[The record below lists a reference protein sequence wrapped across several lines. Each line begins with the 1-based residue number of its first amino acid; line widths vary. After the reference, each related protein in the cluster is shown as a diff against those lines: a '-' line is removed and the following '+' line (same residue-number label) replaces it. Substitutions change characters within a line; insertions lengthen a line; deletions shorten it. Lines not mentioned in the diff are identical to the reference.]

1 MPVSIIES
9 GADVP
14 APPVPSPPAG
24 LLAARVRDPYPYFAW
39 LRRHAPAHADRR
51 PGRPTVWQISRYA
64 DVRALL
70 TDGRLSKDPGRVP
83 GYVPGPAGLN
93 RHLVHAD
100 PPDHTRLRTLVN
112 AAFVPRRIARLAPFI
127 EDTANRL
134 LDRIEHD
141 THVDVIAAF
150 AAPLT
155 FRMICAI
162 LGVPGELDTAATRDT
177 LMATIAPDPG
187 RDPARVESDLHALLD
202 NLIVGKRTGGESG
215 EVDLLGAL
223 VRAGDHSGAMSEEE
237 LRSTAYLLLLVGHD
251 TTMNLIGNGMLAL
264 LRNPDQAAR
273 LTSPDSGPEL
283 IGTAVE
289 ELLRYDSPVRDATF
303 RCAAEPITLHGRSIG
318 EGDIVSL
325 LIGSANRDEARF
337 PEADRLDAGR
347 TPNDHLAFGYGP
359 HFCIG
364 AALARLEG
372 TVALPLLLQRLGPVR
387 LAKPDDELPWRPAR
401 VMRGLAAL
409 PVVRT

>member
-1 MPVSIIES
+1 MPVE
-9 GADVP
+9 AEP
-14 APPVPSPPAG
+14 HPPAH

-39 LRRHAPAHADRR
+39 LRLHAPAHVERR
-51 PGRPTVWQISRYA
+51 PGRPAVWQISRYE

-70 TDGRLSKDPGRVP
+70 TDTRLSKDPGRVP

-112 AAFVPRRIARLAPFI
+112 SAFVPRRIALLEPFI
-127 EDTANRL
+127 TEVAGRL
-134 LDRIEHD
+134 LDRVEH
-141 THVDVIAAF
+141 HVHIDLIADF

-162 LGVPGELDTAATRDT
+162 LGVPEHLDTAVTRDT
-177 LMATIAPDPG
+177 LMATIAPDESA
-187 RDPARVESDLHALLD
+187 DPARTERDLHALLD
-202 NLIVGKRTGGESG
+202 TLIAGKRAGEESG
-215 EVDLLGAL
+215 GVDLLGAL
-223 VRAGDHSGAMSEEE
+223 VRAGDESGAMSEEE

-251 TTMNLIGNGMLAL
+251 TTMNLIGNGVFAL
-264 LRNPDQAAR
+264 LRHPAQAAR
-273 LTSPDSGPEL
+273 LAAEGAGSGLVP
-283 IGTAVE
+283 TAVE

-303 RCAAEPITLHGRSIG
+303 RCAGESIRLHGRTIREG
-318 EGDIVSL
+318 EIVSL
-325 LIGSANRDEARF
+325 LIGSANRDGRRF
-337 PEADRLDAGR
+337 PHADRLDLGR
-347 TPNDHLAFGYGP
+347 TPNEHLAFGYGP

-372 TVALPLLLQRLGPVR
+372 SVALPMLLERLGTVR
-387 LAKPDDELPWRPAR
+387 LAKPADEMPWRPAR

-409 PVVRT
+409 PLVRR

>member
-1 MPVSIIES
+1 MSAPTS
-9 GADVP
+9 ADQP
-14 APPVPSPPAG
+14 AALS
-24 LLAARVRDPYPYFAW
+24 AARWCDPYPYFAW
-39 LRRHAPAHADRR
+39 LRRHAPAHVVRR
-51 PGRPTVWQISRYA
+51 PGQPAVWQVSRYE

-70 TDGRLSKDPGRVP
+70 TDTRLSKDPARVP

-112 AAFVPRRIARLAPFI
+112 SAFVPRRIALLEPLIA
-127 EDTANRL
+127 EVAHRL
-134 LDRIEHD
+134 LDRVEHSLHID
-141 THVDVIAAF
+141 LIAEF

-162 LGVPGELDTAATRDT
+162 LGVPEHLDTVATRET
-177 LMATIAPDPG
+177 LMATISPG
-187 RDPARVESDLHALLD
+187 VPVDPAGAETDLHRLLD
-202 NLIVGKRTGGESG
+202 DLVAAKRAGSEVAG
-215 EVDLLGAL
+215 VDLLGAL
-223 VRAGDHSGAMSEEE
+223 VRAGDASGVMSEEE

-264 LRNPDQAAR
+264 LGHPDEAQR
-273 LTSPDSGPEL
+273 LASDDQGPRL
-283 IGTAVE
+283 VTTAVE

-303 RCAAEPITLHGRSIG
+303 RCAAAPIELHGHTISA
-318 EGDIVSL
+318 GDIVSL
-325 LIGSANRDEARF
+325 LIGSANRDEERF
-337 PEADRLDAGR
+337 KDPDRLDLGR
-347 TPNDHLAFGYGP
+347 TPNEHLAFGYGP

-372 TVALPLLLQRLGPVR
+372 AIAFPLLLQRLGPVR
-387 LAKPDDELPWRPAR
+387 PAKPAAELPWRPAR

-409 PVVRT
+409 PLIRR

>member
-1 MPVSIIES
+1 MS
-9 GADVP
+9 ALTL
-14 APPVPSPPAG
+14 PSPPPG
-24 LLAARVRDPYPYFAW
+24 LLTARVQDPYPYFAW
-39 LRRHAPAHADRR
+39 LRQHAPARADRK
-51 PGRPTVWQISRYA
+51 PGRPTVWQISRYD
-64 DVRALL
+64 DVRALM

-112 AAFVPRRIARLAPFI
+112 AAFVPRRIAQLEPFI
-127 EDTANRL
+127 TDTANQL
-134 LDRIEHD
+134 LDRVEQH
-141 THVDVIAAF
+141 THVDVIDAF

-162 LGVPGELDTAATRDT
+162 LGVPGELDNAATRDT
-177 LMATIAPDPG
+177 LMATIAPAPG
-187 RDPARVESDLHALLD
+187 LDPARVEGDLHALLD
-202 NLIVGKRTGGESG
+202 TLIADKRAGGERSG
-215 EVDLLGAL
+215 VDLLGAL
-223 VRAGDHSGAMSEEE
+223 VQASDDSGAMSEEE

-264 LRNPDQAAR
+264 LRNPGEAAR
-273 LTSPDSGPEL
+273 LTGPESGPGL
-283 IGTAVE
+283 VTTAVE

-303 RCAAEPITLHGRSIG
+303 RCAAEPIDLHGQLIG

-325 LIGSANRDEARF
+325 LIGSANRDESRF
-337 PEADRLDAGR
+337 RDADRLDVGR
-347 TPNDHLAFGYGP
+347 APNDHLAFGYGP

-372 TVALPLLLQRLGPVR
+372 AVAFPLLLERLGPVV
-387 LAKPDDELPWRPAR
+387 LAKPADELAWRPAR

>member
-1 MPVSIIES
+1 MPAE
-9 GADVP
+9 AF
-14 APPVPSPPAG
+14 ARPPAD

-39 LRRHAPAHADRR
+39 QRRHAPAHVERR
-51 PGRPTVWQISRYA
+51 PGRPAVWQISRYE

-70 TDGRLSKDPGRVP
+70 TDPRLSKDPGRAP

-112 AAFVPRRIARLAPFI
+112 TAFVPRRIALLEPFI
-127 EDTANRL
+127 TEVAHRL
-134 LDRIEHD
+134 LDRVENSV
-141 THVDVIAAF
+141 HVDVIADF

-162 LGVPGELDTAATRDT
+162 LGVPEHLDNAATRDT
-177 LMATIAPDPG
+177 LMATIAPDTSADPG
-187 RDPARVESDLHALLD
+187 RAERDLHDLLD
-202 NLIVGKRTGGESG
+202 ALIAGKRSGQESG
-215 EVDLLGAL
+215 GVDLLGAL
-223 VRAGDHSGAMSEEE
+223 VRAGDESGAMSEEE

-264 LRNPDQAAR
+264 LHHPAEAAR
-273 LTSPDSGPEL
+273 LTGPQTGPVL
-283 IGTAVE
+283 LASAVE

-303 RCAAEPITLHGRSIG
+303 RCAGESIRLHGRTIREG
-318 EGDIVSL
+318 EIVSL
-325 LIGSANRDEARF
+325 LIGSANRDGRRF
-337 PEADRLDAGR
+337 ADPDRLDLGR
-347 TPNDHLAFGYGP
+347 TPGDHLAFGYGP

-372 TVALPLLLQRLGPVR
+372 AVAFPLLLERLGTVQ
-387 LAKPDDELPWRPAR
+387 LAKPADELPWRPAR

-409 PVVRT
+409 PLVRQ

>member
-1 MPVSIIES
+1 MPAES
-9 GADVP
+9 P
-14 APPVPSPPAG
+14 APPPAD

-39 LRRHAPAHADRR
+39 LRRHAPAHVERR
-51 PGRPTVWQISRYA
+51 PGRPAVWQVSRYE

-70 TDGRLSKDPGRVP
+70 ADPRLSKDPGRVA

-100 PPDHTRLRTLVN
+100 PPDHTRLRALVN
-112 AAFVPRRIARLAPFI
+112 TAFVPRRIALLKPFI
-127 EDTANRL
+127 TEAAHRL
-134 LDRIEHD
+134 LDRVENSAHI
-141 THVDVIAAF
+141 DVIADF

-162 LGVPGELDTAATRDT
+162 LGVPQHLDNTGTRDT
-177 LMATIAPDPG
+177 LMATIAPDKSTDQG
-187 RDPARVESDLHALLD
+187 RAERDLHDLLD
-202 NLIVGKRTGGESG
+202 ALIAGKRSGQESG
-215 EVDLLGAL
+215 GVDLLGAL
-223 VRAGDHSGAMSEEE
+223 VRAGDQSGAMSEEE

-264 LRNPDQAAR
+264 LHHPAETER
-273 LTSPDSGPEL
+273 LTAPQAGP
-283 IGTAVE
+283 GFVAGAVE

-303 RCAAEPITLHGRSIG
+303 RCAGESIHLHGQTIRAG
-318 EGDIVSL
+318 EIVSL
-325 LIGSANRDEARF
+325 LIGSVNRDGRRF
-337 PEADRLDAGR
+337 ADPDRLDLAR
-347 TPNDHLAFGYGP
+347 TPGDHLAFGYGP

-372 TVALPLLLQRLGPVR
+372 AVAFPLLLERLGPVQ
-387 LAKPDDELPWRPAR
+387 LAKPADELPWRPAR

-409 PVVRT
+409 PLVRR

>member
-1 MPVSIIES
+1 MSDDAVARPP
-9 GADVP
+9 ADV
-14 APPVPSPPAG
+14 
-24 LLAARVRDPYPYFAW
+24 LAIRESDPYPYFAW
-39 LRRHAPAHADRR
+39 LRRHAPARVERR
-51 PGRPTVWQISRYA
+51 PGRPAVWQISRHA

-70 TDGRLSKDPGRVP
+70 TDPRLSKEPGRVP

-112 AAFVPRRIARLAPFI
+112 AAFVPRRIAELEPVVTRV
-127 EDTANRL
+127 ANRL
-134 LDRIEHD
+134 LDRVERNP
-141 THVDVIAAF
+141 HVDVIADF

-162 LGVPGELDTAATRDT
+162 LGVPDALDTAATRDT
-177 LMATIAPDPG
+177 LMATIAPAPG
-187 RDPARVESDLHALLD
+187 TGPDHGERDLHALLD
-202 NLIVGKRTGGESG
+202 TLIAGKRAGGEQSG
-215 EVDLLGAL
+215 ADLLGAL
-223 VRAGDHSGAMSEEE
+223 VRAGDETSAMSEEE

-264 LRNPDQAAR
+264 LRHPGEAAR
-273 LTSPDSGPEL
+273 FQSHEAGPEFVA
-283 IGTAVE
+283 TAVE

-303 RCAAEPITLHGRSIG
+303 RCAAEPVRLHGQSIG
-318 EGDIVSL
+318 PGDIVSL
-325 LIGSANRDEARF
+325 LIGSANRDETCF
-337 PEADRLDAGR
+337 PDADRLDLGR
-347 TPNDHLAFGYGP
+347 SPNSHLAFGHGP

-372 TVALPLLLQRLGPVR
+372 AVAFPLLLDRLGPVQ
-387 LAKPDDELPWRPAR
+387 LAKPAAELSWRPTR

-409 PVVRT
+409 PVVRR

>member
-1 MPVSIIES
+1 M
-9 GADVP
+9 P
-14 APPVPSPPAG
+14 APAVPSPPPDLSAV
-24 LLAARVRDPYPYFAW
+24 RVRDPYPFFAW
-39 LRRHAPAHADRR
+39 LRRHSPAHADRR
-51 PGRPTVWQISRYA
+51 PGRPTVWQISRYD

-70 TDGRLSKDPGRVP
+70 SDGRLSKDPARVS
-83 GYVPGPAGLN
+83 GYVAGPTGLN

-112 AAFVPRRIARLAPFI
+112 AAFVPRRIAQLEPFI
-127 EDTANRL
+127 ADTANRL
-134 LDRIEHD
+134 LDRIEQH
-141 THVDVIAAF
+141 THVDVIADF

-162 LGVPGELDTAATRDT
+162 LGVPDELDNAATRDT
-177 LMATIAPDPG
+177 LMATIAPAPG
-187 RDPARVESDLHALLD
+187 LDPARMEAGLHALLD
-202 NLIVGKRTGGESG
+202 SLIADKRAGAERSG
-215 EVDLLGAL
+215 VDLLGAL
-223 VRAGDHSGAMSEEE
+223 VRASDDSGAMSEEE

-264 LRNPDQAAR
+264 LRHPGEAAR
-273 LTSPDSGPEL
+273 LTGPKAGAGL
-283 IGTAVE
+283 VASAVE

-303 RCAAEPITLHGRSIG
+303 RCAAQPFTLHGRLIA

-337 PEADRLDAGR
+337 TDADLLDVSR
-347 TPNDHLAFGYGP
+347 TPNDHLAFGFGP

-372 TVALPLLLQRLGPVR
+372 SVAFPLLLERLGPVT
-387 LAKPDDELPWRPAR
+387 LAKPADELPWRPAR

-409 PVVRT
+409 PVVRS

>member
-1 MPVSIIES
+1 MS
-9 GADVP
+9 
-14 APPVPSPPAG
+14 APPEPSPPPH
-24 LLAARVRDPYPYFAW
+24 LLAERVRDPYPYFAW

-51 PGRPTVWQISRYA
+51 PGRPTVWHISRYD

-70 TDGRLSKDPGRVP
+70 SDGRLSKDPDRVP

-100 PPDHTRLRTLVN
+100 PPDHTRLRALVN
-112 AAFVPRRIARLAPFI
+112 AAFVPRRIARLEPFI
-127 EDTANRL
+127 ADTADRL

-162 LGVPGELDTAATRDT
+162 LGVPGELDNAATRDT
-177 LMATIAPDPG
+177 LMATIAPGPV
-187 RDPARVESDLHALLD
+187 RDPARVAQDLHALLD
-202 NLIVGKRTGGESG
+202 RLIAGKRAGGEPDG
-215 EVDLLGAL
+215 TDLLGAL
-223 VRAGDHSGAMSEEE
+223 VRAGDHNGAMSDEE

-273 LTSPDSGPEL
+273 LTGPEAGPGL
-283 IGTAVE
+283 VGTAVE

-303 RCAAEPITLHGRSIG
+303 RCAAEPIALHGRTIG

-337 PEADRLDAGR
+337 PDADRLDVGR
-347 TPNDHLAFGYGP
+347 TPNDHLAFGHGP

-372 TVALPLLLQRLGPVR
+372 TVAFPRLLERLGPVR

-401 VMRGLAAL
+401 VMRGLAEL
-409 PVVRT
+409 PVVRV

>member
-1 MPVSIIES
+1 M
-9 GADVP
+9 
-14 APPVPSPPAG
+14 
-24 LLAARVRDPYPYFAW
+24 
-39 LRRHAPAHADRR
+39 
-51 PGRPTVWQISRYA
+51 WQISGYD

-100 PPDHTRLRTLVN
+100 PPDHTRLRALVN
-112 AAFVPRRIARLAPFI
+112 AAFVPRRIARLEPFVA
-127 EDTANRL
+127 DTATRL
-134 LDRIEHD
+134 LDRIGQH

-162 LGVPGELDTAATRDT
+162 LGVPAELDNAATRET
-177 LMATIAPDPG
+177 VMATIAPAAGLDPT
-187 RDPARVESDLHALLD
+187 RVEGDLHELLD
-202 NLIVGKRTGGESG
+202 VLIAGKRADGERS

-223 VRAGDHSGAMSEEE
+223 VRASDESGAMSEEE

-251 TTMNLIGNGMLAL
+251 TTMNLIGNGTLAL
-264 LRNPDQAAR
+264 LCHPGEAAR
-273 LTSPDSGPEL
+273 LTGAQTGGAL
-283 IGTAVE
+283 VTTAVE

-303 RCAAEPITLHGRSIG
+303 RCAAEPITLHGQLIG

-337 PEADRLDAGR
+337 PDADRLDLSR

-372 TVALPLLLQRLGPVR
+372 AVAFPLLLERLGPVA
-387 LAKPDDELPWRPAR
+387 LAKPADELPWRPAR

>member
-1 MPVSIIES
+1 MPPE
-9 GADVP
+9 AEP
-14 APPVPSPPAG
+14 RPPAA
-24 LLAARVRDPYPYFAW
+24 LVTARVGDPYPYFAW
-39 LRRHAPAHADRR
+39 LRRHAPAHVERR
-51 PGRPTVWQISRYA
+51 AGRPAVWQVSRYD
-64 DVRALL
+64 DVRVLL
-70 TDGRLSKDPGRVP
+70 SDPRLSKDPGRVP

-112 AAFVPRRIARLAPFI
+112 TAFVPRRIALLEPFI
-127 EDTANRL
+127 TEVAHRL
-134 LDRIEHD
+134 LDRVEKNVHID
-141 THVDVIAAF
+141 LIADF

-162 LGVPGELDTAATRDT
+162 LGVPERLDNAATRDT
-177 LMATIAPDPG
+177 LMATIAPDPAA
-187 RDPARVESDLHALLD
+187 DPARAGEDLHALLD
-202 NLIVGKRTGGESG
+202 TLIAGKRAGEESG
-215 EVDLLGAL
+215 GVDLLGAL
-223 VRAGDHSGAMSEEE
+223 VAAGDVSGAMTEEE

-264 LRNPDQAAR
+264 LHHPEQAAR
-273 LTSPDSGPEL
+273 LTAPDPGTDLLP
-283 IGTAVE
+283 TAVE

-303 RCAAEPITLHGRSIG
+303 RCAGETISLHGRTIR

-325 LIGSANRDEARF
+325 LIGSANRDGDRF
-337 PEADRLDAGR
+337 TDPDRLDVGR
-347 TPNDHLAFGYGP
+347 RPNDHLAFGYGP

-372 TVALPLLLQRLGPVR
+372 AVAFPLLLERLGTVR
-387 LAKPDDELPWRPAR
+387 LAKPADELAWRPAR

-409 PVVRT
+409 PLVRR

>member
-1 MPVSIIES
+1 MSPL
-9 GADVP
+9 
-14 APPVPSPPAG
+14 APPPE
-24 LLAARVRDPYPYFAW
+24 LLAARVRDPYPCFAW

-51 PGRPTVWQISRYA
+51 PGRPTVWQISRYE

-70 TDGRLSKDPGRVP
+70 TDARLSKDPGRVP
-83 GYVPGPAGLN
+83 GYVPGPTGLN

-112 AAFVPRRIARLAPFI
+112 TAFVPRRIAQLEPFI
-127 EDTANRL
+127 GEIAHRL
-134 LDRIEHD
+134 LDRVEQRP
-141 THVDVIAAF
+141 HVDVIADF

-162 LGVPGELDTAATRDT
+162 LGVPPELDTAATRDT
-177 LMATIAPDPG
+177 LMATIS
-187 RDPARVESDLHALLD
+187 PAADVDTDRGERDLHALLD
-202 NLIVGKRTGGESG
+202 TLIVTKRTGGEHNG
-215 EVDLLGAL
+215 TDLLGAL
-223 VRAGDHSGAMSEEE
+223 VRASDDSGAMSEEE

-251 TTMNLIGNGMLAL
+251 TTMNLIGNGTLAL
-264 LRNPDQAAR
+264 LRNPAQAAL
-273 LTSPDSGPEL
+273 LTAPQPAPGL
-283 IGTAVE
+283 VATAVE
-289 ELLRYDSPVRDATF
+289 ELLRFDSPVRDATF
-303 RCAAEPITLHGRSIG
+303 RCAAQPLSVQGQSIA

-325 LIGSANRDEARF
+325 LIGSANRDGARF
-337 PEADRLDAGR
+337 PEADRLDLTR

-372 TVALPLLLQRLGPVR
+372 AVALPLLLRRLGPVQ
-387 LAKPDDELPWRPAR
+387 LAKPADELPWRPAR

>member
-1 MPVSIIES
+1 MPPVST
-9 GADVP
+9 P
-14 APPVPSPPAG
+14 RPPAD

-39 LRRHAPAHADRR
+39 LRRHAPAHVDRR
-51 PGRPTVWQISRYA
+51 PGRPAVWQVSRYE

-70 TDGRLSKDPGRVP
+70 TDPRLSKDPDRVP

-112 AAFVPRRIARLAPFI
+112 SAFVPRRIALLEPFI
-127 EDTANRL
+127 AQVAHRL
-134 LDRIEHD
+134 LDRIEQAVHID
-141 THVDVIAAF
+141 LIADF

-162 LGVPGELDTAATRDT
+162 LGVPAHLDTAATRDT
-177 LMATIAPDPG
+177 LMATIAPDPSGDAG
-187 RDPARVESDLHALLD
+187 RAERDLHELLD
-202 NLIVGKRTGGESG
+202 ALIAGKRSGDAPGG
-215 EVDLLGAL
+215 VDLLGAL
-223 VRAGDHSGAMSEEE
+223 VRAGDESGAISEEE

-264 LRNPDQAAR
+264 LHHPAEAAR
-273 LTSPDSGPEL
+273 LAAPGAGPGL
-283 IGTAVE
+283 LTTAVE

-303 RCAAEPITLHGRSIG
+303 RCAGESIRLHGRTIREG
-318 EGDIVSL
+318 EIVSL
-325 LIGSANRDEARF
+325 LIGSANRDGERF
-337 PEADRLDAGR
+337 ADPDRLDLGR

-372 TVALPLLLQRLGPVR
+372 TVAFPLLLERLGPVQ
-387 LAKPDDELPWRPAR
+387 LAKPAEELPWRPAR

-409 PVVRT
+409 PLVRR